1 MECEARR
8 AAGGTR
14 DVGACEVEHP
24 KEACGVFG
32 IYAPGHVVAQLTYLG
47 LYALQHRGQESAG
60 MAVSDGDTITVV
72 KDMGLVAHAF
82 DERKLAPLQGHLAIG
97 HVRYSTTG
105 SSTWGNAQ
113 PCYRNVGDA
122 GIALGHNGNLVGTDK
137 LAAEAGVLPGTVGN
151 DSDLVAELI
160 SVAMGAAGPAPAATA
175 ATWSGPWSR
184 CCPSS
189 RARSPWS

>member
-1 MECEARR
+1 MARAARR
-8 AAGGTR
+8 AVR
-14 DVGACEVEHP
+14 RPPSCEVEHP

-122 GIALGHNGNLVGTDK
+122 GIALGHNGNLVDTDK

-160 SVAMGAAGPAPAATA
+160 NVAMCAAGRQPQRRPRPRAGPHRGAAQAARAP
-175 ATWSGPWSR
+175 
-184 CCPSS
+184 
-189 RARSPWS
+189 SPWC